1 MLCHSLFLLL
11 LEPRSCFFELSV
23 KHGCWY
29 FGLRVNS
36 KMVFFRKQVY
46 SNCVFLSEHPQLS
59 GSFLRRQLMIANY
72 RVKKFVRK
80 SQHNSSFWLK
90 KLYPKLPLTNCLLI
104 DINYLLPAFSV
115 FSDLD
120 IID

>member
-1 MLCHSLFLLL
+1 MSNLILHLLMQSWIVLRCIFSIIQILKIVSRLSLQ
-11 LEPRSCFFELSV
+11 R
-23 KHGCWY
+23 Y
-29 FGLRVNS
+29 QVNLAI
-36 KMVFFRKQVY
+36 V
-46 SNCVFLSEHPQLS
+46 
-59 GSFLRRQLMIANY
+59 
-72 RVKKFVRK
+72 
-80 SQHNSSFWLK
+80 K